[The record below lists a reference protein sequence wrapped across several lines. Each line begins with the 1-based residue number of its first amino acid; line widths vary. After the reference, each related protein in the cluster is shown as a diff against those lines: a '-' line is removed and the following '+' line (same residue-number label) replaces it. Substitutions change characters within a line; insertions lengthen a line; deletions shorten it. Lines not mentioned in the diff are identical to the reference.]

1 MSAPQS
7 MTAKP
12 GFPRPAFIGLLLF
25 AFVLRGP
32 FVVVSTVTGE
42 LNSELGMSAT
52 VIGLLTSLPVLCF
65 GLAAP
70 AASALIGRLGVERS
84 ILVTLLGVLIGVLI
98 RSVGGIPGALLGTL
112 ILGLAITVGNVVSP
126 VLIGRDFR
134 SRTATVTGSYTAALN
149 VGSMIT
155 LSATGPLVSAFGW
168 QLALAVWAVLPIAA
182 AVVWIPLARR
192 QAGAKRALR
201 TSPANIDSTPP
212 HSTTGSRTPGAPG
225 GAAAPVAE
233 TATAATPAAE
243 SARLSTVLRRP
254 TTWLLTVAFA
264 GQAFSYY
271 GLTAWLPTLLAD
283 EQGMTRDQAGAASSI
298 FQICAVIGAFA
309 TPVLINRTGTPL
321 TAFLVNGVL
330 WSALPLG
337 LLFAPD
343 LWALWSAAS
352 GAAQGG
358 GFVSVFT
365 VVVLRSKT
373 LRENRQLSAIV
384 QTGGYC
390 VASLGPVIVGGLH
403 ETTGEWTAPLLVV
416 FAALCCL
423 TVFGALSARGL
434 KR

>member
-1 MSAPQS
+1 
-7 MTAKP
+7 MTTSDPASKP
-12 GFPRPAFIGLLLF
+12 HFRRLVFVGLLLF

-70 AASALIGRLGVERS
+70 AASALIGRLGIERS
-84 ILVTLLGVLIGVLI
+84 ILVTLLGVLVGVLI

-134 SRTATVTGSYTAALN
+134 GRTATVTGAYTAALN
-149 VGSMIT
+149 VGTMIT

-182 AVVWIPLARR
+182 AVVWVPLTRRRART
-192 QAGAKRALR
+192 KRAEA
-201 TSPANIDSTPP
+201 TAQQASPGQSK
-212 HSTTGSRTPGAPG
+212 
-225 GAAAPVAE
+225 E
-233 TATAATPAAE
+233 QQTATGPAPE
-243 SARLSTVLRRP
+243 SATLGSVLRRP
-254 TTWLLTVAFA
+254 TTWMLTFAFA

-321 TAFLVNGVL
+321 TAFLVNGLL
-330 WSALPLG
+330 WSALPIG
-337 LLFAPD
+337 LLVAPD
-343 LWALWSAAS
+343 LWALWSASS
-352 GAAQGG
+352 GIAQGG
-358 GFVSVFT
+358 GFVAVFT

-390 VASLGPVIVGGLH
+390 VAALGPIVVGGLY
-403 ETTGEWTAPLLVV
+403 EATDAWSASLLAVLV
-416 FAALCCL
+416 ALGCL
-423 TVFGALSARGL
+423 TVLGALSARGL

>member
-1 MSAPQS
+1 MTSAAPERAGKPQFRR
-7 MTAKP
+7 AV
-12 GFPRPAFIGLLLF
+12 FIGLLLF

-84 ILVTLLGVLIGVLI
+84 ILVTLVGVLVGVLV

-112 ILGLAITVGNVVSP
+112 IMGLAITIGNVVSP

-134 SRTATVTGSYTAALN
+134 GRTATVTGSYTAALN
-149 VGSMIT
+149 VGSMLT

-168 QLALAVWAVLPIAA
+168 QLALAIWAVLPLLA
-182 AVVWIPLARR
+182 AVVWIPLDR
-192 QAGAKRALR
+192 QRAAAKRSSQRAVNEPRAAAHSPGGSADSAGAQGSD
-201 TSPANIDSTPP
+201 TGQQPAP
-212 HSTTGSRTPGAPG
+212 AK
-225 GAAAPVAE
+225 
-233 TATAATPAAE
+233 PAAE
-243 SARLSTVLRRP
+243 SATLSTVLRRP
-254 TTWLLTVAFA
+254 ATWMLTIAFA

-271 GLTAWLPTLLAD
+271 GLTAWLPTLLAE

-321 TAFLVNGVL
+321 WAFVVNGLL

-343 LWALWSAAS
+343 LWALWSASS
-352 GAAQGG
+352 GVAQGG
-358 GFVSVFT
+358 GFVAVFT

-390 VASLGPVIVGGLH
+390 VAALGPVAVGGLH
-403 ETTGEWTAPLLVV
+403 ESTGGWAAPLLTV
-416 FAALCCL
+416 FAAICCL
-423 TVFGALSARGL
+423 TILGALSARGL

>member
-1 MSAPQS
+1 MTGAAPERAG
-7 MTAKP
+7 TPFRRAV
-12 GFPRPAFIGLLLF
+12 FIGLLLF

-42 LNSELGMSAT
+42 LNSELGMSAA

-84 ILVTLLGVLIGVLI
+84 ILVTLFGVLVGVLI

-134 SRTATVTGSYTAALN
+134 GRIASVTGSYTAALN
-149 VGSMIT
+149 VGTMIT
-155 LSATGPLVSAFGW
+155 LSATGPLVGAFGW
-168 QLALAVWAVLPIAA
+168 QIALAVWVVLPLLA
-182 AVVWIPLARR
+182 AVVWIPLAR
-192 QAGAKRALR
+192 QAAAKRSR
-201 TSPANIDSTPP
+201 EPAVA
-212 HSTTGSRTPGAPG
+212 TGGAPQPNSRG
-225 GAAAPVAE
+225 GSDAGPPAAGGK
-233 TATAATPAAE
+233 PAAE

-254 TTWLLTVAFA
+254 TTWMLTFAFA

-271 GLTAWLPTLLAD
+271 GLTAWLPTLLAE
-283 EQGMTRDQAGAASSI
+283 EQGMTRVQSGAASSI

-321 TAFLVNGVL
+321 WAFVVNGLL

-343 LWALWSAAS
+343 LWAVWSASS
-352 GAAQGG
+352 GTAQGG
-358 GFVSVFT
+358 GFVAVFT
-365 VVVLRSKT
+365 VVVLRAKT

-390 VASLGPVIVGGLH
+390 VAALGPIVVGGLH
-403 ETTGEWTAPLLVV
+403 ESTGSWTAPLLTVV
-416 FAALCCL
+416 AAICCL
-423 TVFGALSARGL
+423 TILGAMSARGL
-434 KR
+434 QR

>member
-1 MSAPQS
+1 MTSARPEQ
-7 MTAKP
+7 AGKP
-12 GFPRPAFIGLLLF
+12 HFRRAVFIGLLLF

-42 LNSELGMSAT
+42 LSSELGMSAT

-70 AASALIGRLGVERS
+70 AASALIGRIGVERS
-84 ILVTLLGVLIGVLI
+84 ILVTLFGVLVGVLI
-98 RSVGGIPGALLGTL
+98 RSVGGIAGALLGTL

-134 SRTATVTGSYTAALN
+134 GRTATVTGSYTAALN
-149 VGSMIT
+149 VGSMLT

-168 QLALAVWAVLPIAA
+168 QVALAVWSVLPLVA
-182 AVVWIPLARR
+182 AVVWIPLTRR
-192 QAGAKRALR
+192 AAVKRPRDLSTPGPASSAGAQGG
-201 TSPANIDSTPP
+201 TE
-212 HSTTGSRTPGAPG
+212 TGQQ
-225 GAAAPVAE
+225 
-233 TATAATPAAE
+233 AATGPTKPAE
-243 SARLSTVLRRP
+243 SATLSTVLRRP
-254 TTWLLTVAFA
+254 ATWMLTFAFA

-271 GLTAWLPTLLAD
+271 GLTAWLPTLLAE
-283 EQGMTRDQAGAASSI
+283 EQGMTRDQSGAASSI

-321 TAFLVNGVL
+321 WAFVVNGVL

-343 LWALWSAAS
+343 LWVVWSASS
-352 GAAQGG
+352 GVAQGG
-358 GFVSVFT
+358 GFVAVFT

-373 LRENRQLSAIV
+373 LQENRQLSAIV

-390 VASLGPVIVGGLH
+390 VAALGPVVVGGLH
-403 ETTGEWTAPLLVV
+403 EGTGGWAAPLLVV
-416 FAALCCL
+416 FTAICCL
-423 TVFGALSARGL
+423 TILGSLSTRGL